1 MQRGNG
7 HSTPGS
13 RIQGFP
19 GGSVAKNSPASVGS
33 VGLIHGQKIS
43 WRRQWQPTPVFLP
56 GKPHEQRRPVGYS
69 PWSHKRV
76 RHKLATEQQ
85 GQNPGFTPLHDTHQ
99 GKWGARGGA
108 TVTPSL
114 LWLHSISDQPY
125 LHPWVQSILWGTGS
139 SGRAGLCFSPI
150 IAASLRQVAAL
161 ELSRALNPRPVVDL
175 LLGRGRK
182 GKAMLCYKRF
192 LHSHFLSCLTF
203 LSTTIKQKRPSRPRL
218 WRNLTDPQR
227 FCL

>member
-1 MQRGNG
+1 M
-7 HSTPGS
+7 TP
-13 RIQGFP
+13 
-19 GGSVAKNSPASVGS
+19 
-33 VGLIHGQKIS
+33 
-43 WRRQWQPTPVFLP
+43 T
-56 GKPHEQRRPVGYS
+56 
-69 PWSHKRV
+69 RV
-76 RHKLATEQQ
+76 REGL
-85 GQNPGFTPLHDTHQ
+85 
-99 GKWGARGGA
+99 GGA

-114 LWLHSISDQPY
+114 LWLHSIGDQPY

-150 IAASLRQVAAL
+150 IAAPLRQVAAL
-161 ELSRALNPRPVVDL
+161 ELSRALNPRPGVDL

-203 LSTTIKQKRPSRPRL
+203 LSTTIKQKPPSGPRL

-227 FCL
+227 FLFIGVTQLIFINLEIKNCEF